1 MKRVILLAICVG
13 FIAVVRAGDE
23 AKGEEELEI
32 REPAEEEEDHEEL
45 ELSEDDFRKIEG
57 LLGQL
62 DDYLETTN
70 KKMVVEEIKG
80 FMGMGFMA
88 SVFEHVTKIVLPYVP
103 NIGAL
108 FSGFEASLEENK
120 SPEEIFNTLLDVVI
134 KIINLIAPLLGRAPL
149 TCDDKDEM
157 GSSTSSF

>member
-1 MKRVILLAICVG
+1 MLLFV
-13 FIAVVRAGDE
+13 FVLPE

-108 FSGFEASLEENK
+108 FTGFEASLEENK
-120 SPEEIFNTLLDVVI
+120 SPEEVF
-134 KIINLIAPLLGRAPL
+134 
-149 TCDDKDEM
+149 DKMSAIRDALQKALQSMRSDLHPHHKKEL
-157 GSSTSSF
+157 